1 MRYLSHGLEVKP
13 QQTKQSNIM
22 SKKAKKVAKVVAP
35 ATPELLQQNIPSKA
49 ALQAHNAL
57 LDEKQ
62 ASAKLEK
69 QHSAHLK
76 KYGQDIIDAT
86 AVAGE
91 KYLTIC
97 SYIRENMVAPKLVSF
112 ELAAIGMHRAV
123 ISKINRVAN
132 LPNDQWNQFAARII
146 GFNKVIELNSA
157 QSAEAL
163 ARASGESL
171 TDVKAIISEMEEEEE
186 KQGKPL
192 IAPTPEEQKEKAEK
206 AFVTAAA
213 RALSAASVL
222 AIKRER
228 KVNGGNGYIL
238 TITKD
243 KKWVAPS
250 GVPKPA
256 EPQKNGRISSRNC

>member
-1 MRYLSHGLEVKP
+1 M
-13 QQTKQSNIM
+13 
-22 SKKAKKVAKVVAP
+22 KKSKKVAKVVAP
-35 ATPELLQQNIPSKA
+35 VTPELPTQNIPSRA

-57 LDEKQ
+57 LDEK
-62 ASAKLEK
+62 AATAKLEL
-69 QHSAHLK
+69 QHSVHLK
-76 KYGQDIIDAT
+76 KYGQDIIEAT

-97 SYIRENMVAPKLVSF
+97 RYIRENMVAPKLVSF

-132 LPNDQWNQFAARII
+132 LPDDQWNQFAARTI
-146 GFNKVIELNSA
+146 GFNKVIELNSS
-157 QSAEAL
+157 QSAELL
-163 ARASGESL
+163 AKQTGESV
-171 TDVKAIISEMEEEEE
+171 TDVKAIIAEMEDED
-186 KQGKPL
+186 GKGGTPL
-192 IAPTPEEQKEKAEK
+192 IPPTDAEREEKAEK

-222 AIKRER
+222 GIKRER

-250 GVPKPA
+250 ATVPA
-256 EPQKNGRISSRNC
+256 ENVATVK